1 MAGETRQRLGE
12 NPFYI
17 LGVETGA
24 ARAVIEREG
33 QKLLGMLELGLS
45 AASTYA
51 TPLGM
56 FKRDADQVR
65 WALSELRDPGRRLG
79 HELWATLPST
89 PLPSLSEAVAPV
101 GPTGWPEAPVALG
114 WKAR

>member
-1 MAGETRQRLGE
+1 MSSDARQRLAE

-45 AASTYA
+45 AAMTYA

-56 FKRDADQVR
+56 RPRDADQVR

-79 HELWATLPST
+79 HELWALLPGT
-89 PLPSLSEAVAPV
+89 PLPSLSEALPHE
-101 GPTGWPEAPVALG
+101 PTGWPEAPVALG
-114 WKAR
+114 WKGR